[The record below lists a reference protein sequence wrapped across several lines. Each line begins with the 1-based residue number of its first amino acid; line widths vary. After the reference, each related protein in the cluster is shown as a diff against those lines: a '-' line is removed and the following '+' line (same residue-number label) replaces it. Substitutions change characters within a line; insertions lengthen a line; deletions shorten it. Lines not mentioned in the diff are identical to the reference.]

1 MRKLTYL
8 YTPIIGLSLLLS
20 ACSKK
25 NTNDNNGGGNNGGNG
40 QNPTA
45 PSIYVAGTSYK
56 TYVGTSNND
65 LAVEYIAG
73 DNNSKLILS
82 APHGGDK
89 KPTYVRTRTEDY
101 SYGTLPADPY
111 NSDKTFSD
119 DADSRTREL
128 ALAMADSIKK
138 KTGFRPHVIINHLH
152 RSKLDANRR
161 IEVAAQGDTYAQ
173 KAWRAY
179 MDYVDSAKK
188 TIKYYN
194 NSGLLID
201 VHGNAHDPQRTEVG
215 YLIDKDD
222 FTSYKNSLNT
232 LLYKT
237 SIQAMVTSDVTLES
251 LIKGD
256 YALGTLIY
264 EKSDPKIKI
273 TPSKSYPEPANTT
286 YFGDG
291 KYFNGGYITA
301 RFGSRVK
308 EENKVSSIQL
318 EFNSDVRS
326 ATTTTRNKY
335 AGQIADALKVYMDK
349 YFK

>member
-1 MRKLTYL
+1 MRKLAYL
-8 YTPIIGLSLLLS
+8 YTPVIALGLILN

-25 NTNDNNGGGNNGGNG
+25 NNENNTGGGPS
-40 QNPTA
+40 NPENPKPNS
-45 PSIYVAGTSYK
+45 PSIYVPGTSYK
-56 TYVGTSNND
+56 TYVGSSNSD
-65 LAVEYIAG
+65 IAVEYIAG

-89 KPTYVRTRTEDY
+89 KPSYIRTRTSDY

-111 NSDKTFSD
+111 NSDKTFSS

-128 ALAMADSIKK
+128 ALAIADAIKE
-138 KTGFRPHVIINHLH
+138 KTGLRPHVVINHLH

-161 IEVAAQGDTYAQ
+161 IQVAAQGDANAE
-173 KAWRAY
+173 KAWKAY
-179 MDYVDSAKK
+179 MNYVDSAKK

-215 YLIDKDD
+215 YLIDKDE
-222 FTSYKNSLNT
+222 FTTYKNSLNT
-232 LLYKT
+232 VLYKT
-237 SIQAMVTSDVTLES
+237 SIQAMVKDGVTLES

-264 EKSDPKIKI
+264 EKSSPTFKV
-273 TPSKSYPEPANTT
+273 TPSKSYPEPANKTF
-286 YFGDG
+286 FGDE

-301 RFGSRVK
+301 RFGSRVQG
-308 EENKVSSIQL
+308 ENKVSSIQL
-318 EFNSDVRS
+318 EFNSDVR
-326 ATTTTRNKY
+326 ATANYPKY